1 LVLVIYDLEFFMTLL
16 ATKIKPVA
24 TYISSRPGSTE
35 LLVGK
40 DVINLLEE
48 IRFLGEWNQLYQNC
62 SWATVFQSP
71 SFVATWYRIY
81 QHDFVPV
88 LIKNECAG
96 KLTGLLTLAIDKK
109 GLITGAGAN
118 QAEYQVWLTADA
130 NDETFFKNALV
141 ELRRFFPGKKVL
153 LKYIPAG
160 VSLVFT
166 KKDPT
171 WKKRCF
177 VKTSPQAIM
186 TIDEAHCTNE
196 LKKKNRREKVNRLK
210 RLGALTFERISDYKK
225 FDSVFDE
232 LSLQS
237 DFRKGALYNKVAFKT
252 DPLRKQFLLSL
263 FVQNNLH
270 ATVLKLNDKIIAANV
285 SMGGKGQLHLQ
296 GINSFDAAYAR
307 YSPGIIHFLMLG
319 KLLAQEGVNVF
330 DLTPGAD
337 GYKDTLATDYTVAH
351 TLSIGNAWHRLINN
365 LQSGLNRYFKNTA
378 ARLGVQPGTLKKW
391 RMRFTQQKEK
401 FMHVAKQGSASWP
414 VYVFNQ
420 VKWQS
425 KAKKCWVVQKPVPA
439 SGLLPVQK
447 DDLNELLEF
456 DPHEV
461 RYSRQEFLAGAM
473 RRFEEGAHCYSWAEE
488 GRLLGCAWIT
498 YGKPD
503 STEPGNGD
511 DAKGA
516 PFSLCG
522 LYVHRKGRKRLPLFL
537 QSVANELAVNHA
549 HDKIYIITNC
559 NEDLQFEKAGFI
571 RSK

>member
-1 LVLVIYDLEFFMTLL
+1 MTLL

-24 TYISSRPGSTE
+24 TYLSPASGSTA
-35 LLVGK
+35 LLTGK
-40 DVINLLEE
+40 EVINLLEE
-48 IRFLGEWNQLYQNC
+48 TRFLDDWNQLYHSC
-62 SWATVFQSP
+62 PWATVFQSP
-71 SFVATWYRIY
+71 SFVTSWYRIY
-81 QHDFVPV
+81 QHEFIPI
-88 LIKNECAG
+88 LIKTEYAG

-130 NDETFFKNALV
+130 NDETFFTNALL
-141 ELRRFFPGKKVL
+141 ELRRSFPGKKIL

-166 KKDPT
+166 KAPG

-177 VKTSPQAIM
+177 VKTSPQAVM

-210 RLGALTFERISDYKK
+210 RLGALTFERISDYKV
-225 FDSVFDE
+225 FVSVFDE
-232 LSLQS
+232 LALQS

-263 FVQNNLH
+263 FGQNNLH
-270 ATVLKLNDKIIAANV
+270 ATVLKLNDKIIASNV
-285 SMGGKGQLHLQ
+285 SIGGNRQLHLQ

-351 TLSIGNAWHRLINN
+351 TLTIGNSYHRFINN
-365 LQSGLNRYFKNTA
+365 LYAGLNRYFKNTA
-378 ARLGVQPGTLKKW
+378 ASLGIQPGTLKKW
-391 RMRFTQQKEK
+391 RMRFALQKEK
-401 FMHVAKQGSASWP
+401 FRQVARQGFTCWP
-414 VYVFNQ
+414 AFVFSQ
-420 VKWQS
+420 VKRQR
-425 KAKKCWVVQKPVPA
+425 KATKCWAVQKPAPA
-439 SGLLPVQK
+439 SGLLNIQK
-447 DDLNELLEF
+447 DNLNDLLDF
-456 DPHEV
+456 DPHEL

-473 RRFEEGAHCYSWAEE
+473 RRFEEGAHCYSWAGE
-488 GRLLGCAWIT
+488 GRLMGCAWIAN
-498 YGKPD
+498 GKPD
-503 STEPGNGD
+503 ITEPGNGD
-511 DAKGA
+511 EAKGET
-516 PFSLCG
+516 FSLCG
-522 LYVHRKGRKRLPLFL
+522 LYVHRKGRKSFPLFL
-537 QSVANELAVNHA
+537 QSVMNELAVDHL
-549 HDKIYIITNC
+549 HDEFYIITNC
-559 NEDLQFEKAGFI
+559 NEDLQFEKAGFR